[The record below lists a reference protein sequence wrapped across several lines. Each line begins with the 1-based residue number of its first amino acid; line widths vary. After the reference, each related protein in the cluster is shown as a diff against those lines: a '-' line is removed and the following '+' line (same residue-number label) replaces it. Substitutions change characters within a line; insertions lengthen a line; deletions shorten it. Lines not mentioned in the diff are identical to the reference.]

1 MDYTY
6 SSYENL
12 IETLICNGYK
22 PIRFCDVSDE
32 IRQPAIIR
40 HDVDMDLQK
49 AERMADLE
57 NRIGI
62 RSTYFVLLSSEYY
75 NIFSSKNMKSIQNIL
90 NCEHEIGLHFDIA
103 TYKNDLSL
111 VDLKEKI
118 GCEKSL
124 MEKNFG
130 IEIKSLSW
138 HIPRK
143 DLLGKHLEF
152 LDELGGVLNAYDPYF
167 YNGFK
172 YVSDSMMRWRE
183 PLLEYVKEKK
193 YNKLQILTHP
203 IWYRNE
209 QDMTAI
215 EILEKNL
222 QNKICLLSKY
232 LDTIRPGFDQ
242 NRKFSS
248 R

>member
-32 IRQPAIIR
+32 IRQPAILR
-40 HDVDMDLQK
+40 HDVDVDLQK
-49 AERMADLE
+49 AEKMADLE

-111 VDLKEKI
+111 VDLMEKI

-152 LDELGGVLNAYDPYF
+152 LDELGGGVLNAYDPYF

-172 YVSDSMMRWRE
+172 YVSDSMMRWRNHYLNTLKKKSIISYRY
-183 PLLEYVKEKK
+183 LL
-193 YNKLQILTHP
+193 ILFG
-203 IWYRNE
+203 
-209 QDMTAI
+209 I
-215 EILEKNL
+215 EM
-222 QNKICLLSKY
+222 
-232 LDTIRPGFDQ
+232 
-242 NRKFSS
+242 NRI
-248 R
+248 